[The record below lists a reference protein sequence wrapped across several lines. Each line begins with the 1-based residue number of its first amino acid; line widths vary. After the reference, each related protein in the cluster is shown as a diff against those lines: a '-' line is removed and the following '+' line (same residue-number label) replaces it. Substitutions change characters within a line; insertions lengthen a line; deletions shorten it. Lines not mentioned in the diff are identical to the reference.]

1 MPLFTELASEFGFK
15 GLYYMDLY
23 PFNEPMVLIL
33 DPEVASQVQ
42 NSPNFFRHPFAVNF
56 LRGMVG
62 TKSIFSTQGEE
73 WHRQRSWFA
82 PAFSLS
88 QILSLVPGMVEET
101 LVFREILTRHAVSG
115 EVFSMSEKTTRLAI
129 DVIGRSVG
137 NFQLKSQSGYNTIQD
152 AFMHAV
158 GWTAGQT
165 DPWWKKMLSPFM
177 MDWYTAKLDKSLNK
191 VIQERYA
198 SRADDGPT
206 KTILDL
212 ALKGYQKDYGK
223 LASPGYTADNDKE
236 FLKISLDKYG
246 ILWCIMMQMLI
257 CALVQKLSWLEA
269 TIPRRL

>member
-1 MPLFTELASEFGFK
+1 
-15 GLYYMDLY
+15 
-23 PFNEPMVLIL
+23 
-33 DPEVASQVQ
+33 
-42 NSPNFFRHPFAVNF
+42 
-56 LRGMVG
+56 
-62 TKSIFSTQGEE
+62 
-73 WHRQRSWFA
+73 
-82 PAFSLS
+82 
-88 QILSLVPGMVEET
+88 ILSLVPGMVEET

-236 FLKISLDKYG
+236 FLKISLDNAKTFLAG
-246 ILWCIMMQMLI
+246 GHDTTASLITILERVRAEHDAVFSTTLEGTLQR
-257 CALVQKLSWLEA
+257 LEA
-269 TIPRRL
+269 DPHLLNDLPLTLAVFREVLRLHPVGFTIRKGVPG